1 MLRFLAGVLA
11 AGWALA
17 ACAAEVAPPWPATSC
32 TLPAVADG
40 PPRYLYVTTDLSACG
55 EGVHEN
61 DDAFAL
67 AWALRKKNV
76 TVVGIGVAHGNVG
89 ADAAATDCAQ
99 KLVALS
105 GKDVPVYA
113 GAASAAALG
122 TPTPSSQAMSDLSR
136 TYGGKLWLSSQGTTT
151 DLATAVLNDPG
162 LAGRVGGVLV
172 MAGVLD
178 GVAGRM
184 NFDPVNSL
192 GDMPALDVV
201 LRTYENIV
209 VTPLDLNEDDVLTRA
224 EWNALAATGDPL
236 LEYIHDQSRAWM
248 DLMAPFIGGFY
259 NFDSIGYAAF
269 FYPELLV
276 RNEKTPLGAKF
287 GSLGWLERS
296 SEARPVSDV
305 WLDIDL
311 PAFRVA
317 YLRDLGVPDETLRM
331 IMCGAPPRD
340 PLEP

>member
-1 MLRFLAGVLA
+1 LRFVAGLFAAVVALAGCGGA
-11 AGWALA
+11 A
-17 ACAAEVAPPWPATSC
+17 APPAAAPSC
-32 TLPAVADG
+32 VLPAVTPG
-40 PPRYLYVTTDLSACG
+40 PPLYLYITTDLSACG
-55 EGVHEN
+55 EGIHEN
-61 DDAFAL
+61 DDAFAM
-67 AWALRKKNV
+67 AWALRNTNV
-76 TVVGIGVAHGNVG
+76 TVVGIGVAHGNAG
-89 ADAAATDCAQ
+89 ADAAVTACAQ

-105 GKDVPVYA
+105 GKAVPVYA
-113 GAASAAALG
+113 GAPSAAALG
-122 TPTPSSQAMSDLSR
+122 RPTPSSRAMSDLSR
-136 TYGGKLWLSSQGTTT
+136 TYGRKLWLSSQGTTT
-151 DLATAVLNDPG
+151 DLATAVLGDPG

-201 LRTYENIV
+201 LRTYEHIV

-236 LEYIHDQSRAWM
+236 LTYIHDQSRAWM

-259 NFDSIGYAAF
+259 NFDSLGYAAL
-269 FYPELLV
+269 FYPGLLV
-276 RNEKTPLGAKF
+276 RHERTPLGAKF
-287 GSLGWLERS
+287 GSLGWVERS
-296 SEARPVSDV
+296 AEARPVSDV

-317 YLRDLGVPDETLRM
+317 YLRDLGVPAETLRALT
-331 IMCGAPPRD
+331 CGAPPRD